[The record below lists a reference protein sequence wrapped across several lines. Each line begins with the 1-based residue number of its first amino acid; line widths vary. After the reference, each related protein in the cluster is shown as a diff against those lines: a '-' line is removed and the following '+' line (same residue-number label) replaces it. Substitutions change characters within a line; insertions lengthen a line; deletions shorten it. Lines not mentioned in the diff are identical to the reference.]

1 MESEHSKTDIMY
13 EITYNPDFVPQCIPQ
28 ANVKI
33 VTIDGEKK
41 YFLKN
46 HETGGLYDL
55 SEFGND
61 LWNLIDGKRT
71 VKEMT
76 EAMQGTYKDLKPEFV
91 TESLLYYAREG
102 VLQSSTQPTRRKRID
117 VVSAFMV
124 RVKLIEDSK
133 NFIQSIHRAVRPL
146 LKRSLLW
153 PVLVLIAIMGL
164 LFAGS
169 FVSIFGTKEN
179 FEIMGST
186 IVGFFFYYFIVLGP
200 VIALHEV
207 AHALALCHYGGA
219 PREMGTGL
227 YFFGPM
233 FYVDVT
239 DSWTLGR
246 YERIMIYAAGSIAE
260 MLVAS
265 AIMVSQF
272 IWQFPAPISHILTM
286 AVFYCFYGL
295 LIDLSPLLE
304 TDGYFMLC
312 DGLKIPD
319 LRAKSFSYVQKLAKK
334 LFRRPVE
341 KESEILTPKMKVILL
356 VYAVLAVVW
365 AVYLVFRS
373 LMIATYMAQ
382 DTATSVLNVSSGILL
397 NTLTVG
403 AVVLCVASIL
413 YFSMVM
419 SGYGLMIYTGVKK
432 AVKTTLRFE
441 EISDRGLSVF
451 LYLPKNVS
459 QSLLKSLRGKMTKA
473 AKSFTHNFRVLQ
485 NGSMCIVVLRMSGVK
500 LAFVQV
506 KEHFQKIEEK
516 FGKIYGDFLNR
527 HRNEVLETVGAHDPR
542 GPNLAALL
550 LQMAR
555 QANRASI
562 REAKGAVSEV
572 VERQARN
579 ALYLLHSV
587 YGRVWTIELPPNLL
601 HELGE
606 TLLPTLLVED
616 LSVTNLYDEVEDFK
630 KRTIYGFDSLA
641 NLACDSQAGLQ
652 EALDHPE
659 EYQII
664 SSFEPVKGRLIF
676 VGRTERIENI
686 IDCFGDLFVCQT
698 WCGYLDNL
706 LSEVNLSL
714 LSLSRASMP
723 ERASVQS
730 MKDGELAVLDK
741 NISSLIAHKQSV
753 KGSWGDSKKHLKYAN
768 LELEELR
775 KKLKLTG
782 DLKPGMFETTLQ
794 INAENLA
801 HLPSQ
806 LENFKAL
813 SQQLYG
819 DIQKIGKAVK
829 RELDKRETLTAKKRR
844 MRLLVS
850 PLFIALSTV
859 LAFLGLWTF
868 TGYVTIAFL
877 VSALLLQ
884 VAYWATY
891 LLFSRSFTTVGR
903 YPSLAFRQAH
913 FFTLAFTESLYEFI
927 ATANFLSLQE
937 QAPRTN
943 EKRSSIEE

>member
-13 EITYNPDFVPQCIPQ
+13 EITYNPNFVPKRFPK

-33 VTIDGEKK
+33 VTIEGEKK

-71 VKEMT
+71 VKEMIQT
-76 EAMQGTYKDLKPEFV
+76 MQGSYKDLQPGFV
-91 TESLLYYAREG
+91 KESLLYYAGEG
-102 VLQSSTQPTRRKRID
+102 VLQSSTQPARRKRVDI
-117 VVSAFMV
+117 VSAFMV

-133 NFIQSIHRAVRPL
+133 NFIQSVHRAVRPL
-146 LKRSLLW
+146 LRRSLLW
-153 PVLVLIAIMGL
+153 PVLVLITIMGL

-179 FEIMGST
+179 FEMMGST
-186 IVGFFFYYFIVLGP
+186 IVGFFFYYFVVLGP
-200 VIALHEV
+200 VIAFHEI

-239 DSWTLGR
+239 DSWTLSR

-272 IWQFPAPISHILTM
+272 IWQFPAPISHVLTM

-312 DGLKIPD
+312 DGLRIPD
-319 LRAKSFSYVQKLAKK
+319 LRAKSFGYVQKLAKR

-341 KESEILTPKMKVILL
+341 KESETLTPKMKVILL

-382 DTATSVLNVSSGILL
+382 DTATSVLNVSSAILL
-397 NTLTVG
+397 STLTIG

-419 SGYGLMIYTGVKK
+419 SGYGLMIYAGMKK
-432 AVKTTLRFE
+432 AVKATLRFE

-459 QSLLKSLRGKMTKA
+459 QSLLNSLRAKMTKA
-473 AKSFTHNFRVLQ
+473 AKSFTRNFRVLQ
-485 NGSMCIVVLRMSGVK
+485 DGSMCTVVLRMSGVK

-516 FGKIYGDFLNR
+516 FGKIYSDFLNR

-542 GPNLAALL
+542 EANLAALL

-562 REAKGAVSEV
+562 HEAKHAVSEV
-572 VERQARN
+572 VERQVRN

-641 NLACDSQAGLQ
+641 NLTCDSQAGLQ

-664 SSFEPVKGRLIF
+664 SSFEPAKGRLIF

-686 IDCFGDLFVCQT
+686 IDCFGGLFVCQT

-714 LSLSRASMP
+714 LSLSRVSMP
-723 ERASVQS
+723 EKASVQS

-753 KGSWGDSKKHLKYAN
+753 KESWGDSKKHLKYAN
-768 LELEELR
+768 LELEELK
-775 KKLKLTG
+775 KKLKPTG
-782 DLKPGMFETTLQ
+782 DFKIGMFETTLQ

-829 RELDKRETLTAKKRR
+829 RELDKRKTLTAKKRR
-844 MRLLVS
+844 VRLLIS
-850 PLFIALSTV
+850 PLFIALSAV

-884 VAYWATY
+884 VSYWATY
-891 LLFSRSFTTVGR
+891 LLFSRSFTSVGR
-903 YPSLAFRQAH
+903 YPSLAFRQTH
-913 FFTLAFTESLYEFI
+913 FFTLAFTESLYEFM
-927 ATANFLSLQE
+927 ATANFLTLQE
-937 QAPRTN
+937 QASRTN
-943 EKRSSIEE
+943 EKK